1 MHDINVSN
9 KSCPVI
15 NVQDDVLFYFIF
27 FFGIKKIH
35 ENKKGFIF

>member
-15 NVQDDVLFYFIF
+15 NVQDDVLFHFF

>member
-1 MHDINVSN
+1 MHDINISN
-9 KSCPVI
+9 KSCPV
-15 NVQDDVLFYFIF
+15 NKMTFYFILF

>member
-15 NVQDDVLFYFIF
+15 NVQDDVLFYF
-27 FFGIKKIH
+27 GIKKIH